1 MSVITT
7 GLVIKLKYRWYKLL
21 MNVCSI
27 TKGELMYVA
36 NEIHDQQSYPE
47 NKRIAVQSAGISFFF
62 LDVRM
67 K

>member
-1 MSVITT
+1 
-7 GLVIKLKYRWYKLL
+7 

-62 LDVRM
+62 FLGCENEVTTESI
-67 K
+67 KIF